1 MKNQMQRE
9 LMTLTTRE
17 PLAGKKILITRS
29 KEQSASFTS
38 KLIIKGAKP
47 ILCPLISYKLIEKE
61 IYNKNI
67 INNISNFDW
76 IFFTSQNAVRF
87 FFEVLTKNCYDS
99 RALSKCQ
106 VAAVGYKTKSEL
118 GKYNIKAD
126 FVPKR
131 FSFGDLVSELSE
143 RINLKNKKILHPA
156 QTGAYCRKS
165 LENIYEWPIYEAN
178 FIEKID
184 DEIINQIKEGMD
196 IITVF
201 SSNTA
206 KHFYK
211 LAEKYH
217 LAEACHGMPL
227 LATIG
232 DETSDVVKQLFGRVD
247 IIAESFTEDGL
258 IESME
263 KYYAKDKFK
272 IPSTSPS

>member
-1 MKNQMQRE
+1 MQKE
-9 LMTLTTRE
+9 STILTTDWFE
-17 PLAGKKILITRS
+17 SKPLSGKKILITRS
-29 KEQSASFTS
+29 KEQSSSFTS
-38 KLIIKGAKP
+38 KLITKGAKP
-47 ILCPLISYKLIEKE
+47 VLCPLISYKLIEKE

-87 FFEVLTKNCYDS
+87 FFEIL
-99 RALSKCQ
+99 A
-106 VAAVGYKTKSEL
+106 KTKSEL

-131 FSFGDLVSELSE
+131 FSFDDLVAELDE
-143 RINLKNKKILHPA
+143 TINLKNKKILHPA
-156 QTGAYCRKS
+156 QTGTCCRKP
-165 LENIYEWPIYEAN
+165 LENIYEWLIYEAN

-184 DEIINQIKEGMD
+184 DEIINQIKEDID

-206 KHFYK
+206 KHFYRLVEK
-211 LAEKYH
+211 YNLAEV
-217 LAEACHGMPL
+217 CRDMPL

-232 DETSDVVKQLFGRVD
+232 DETSGVVKQLFGRVD

-272 IPSTSPS
+272 IPSTSSS

>member
-1 MKNQMQRE
+1 MQKKS
-9 LMTLTTRE
+9 TILTADWFKSE
-17 PLAGKKILITRS
+17 PLSGKKILITRS

-38 KLIIKGAKP
+38 KLVTKGAKP

-87 FFEVLTKNCYDS
+87 FFEILAKSCYDS

-131 FSFGDLVSELSE
+131 FSFGDLVAELDE
-143 RINLKNKKILHPA
+143 KINLKNKKILHPA
-156 QTGAYCRKS
+156 QAGAYCRKP
-165 LENIYEWPIYEAN
+165 LENIYEWPIYEASL
-178 FIEKID
+178 IEKID

-211 LAEKYH
+211 LVEKYN

-232 DETSDVVKQLFGRVD
+232 DETSGVVKQLFGRVD